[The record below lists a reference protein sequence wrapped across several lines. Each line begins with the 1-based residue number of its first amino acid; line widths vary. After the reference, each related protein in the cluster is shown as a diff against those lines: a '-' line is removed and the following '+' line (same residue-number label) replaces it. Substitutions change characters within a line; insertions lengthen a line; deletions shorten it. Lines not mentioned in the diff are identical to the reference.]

1 MTQQMTASEAWEAYD
16 AAALECHR
24 MRLKGVPADQRLPK
38 EIEAVRL
45 HREFASAYLGME
57 RH

>member
-1 MTQQMTASEAWEAYD
+1 MIDSQKTASEAWEAYD

-24 MRLKGVPADQRLPK
+24 LRLKGVPAGERLPK

-45 HREFASAYLGME
+45 HREFAEAFACQPQ
-57 RH
+57 